1 MKQDKTPT
9 KLGKGLSSI
18 FGEDLTNVI
27 EDIQQGKLDPG
38 TKTNEIKLN
47 EIRPNP
53 YQPRKIFEEE
63 PLNDLAQSIKEHGV
77 FTPILVRKS
86 VQGYEI
92 IAGERRWRAS
102 KIAELKTIPA
112 IVMDFT
118 DTQMMEISVLENV
131 QREDLNPIEEAT
143 AYFHLAERLN
153 YTQEVLAQRVGKSRV
168 YVANIMR
175 LLKLPQQIQKL
186 VTDKKLSMG
195 HVRPLVTIEN
205 EDDAIDLANKI
216 VKEGLSVRAVE
227 KLVKEFE
234 SGTEKSVKKTETKR
248 KDPNLVYVENLMEL
262 KLQTMVTVE
271 KGQINIKYTSVDD
284 LNRILELLGCIE
296 E

>member
-1 MKQDKTPT
+1 MKQDKSPT
-9 KLGKGLSSI
+9 KLGRGLSSI

-27 EDIQQGKLDPG
+27 EDIQQGKVDPG
-38 TKTNEIKLN
+38 TKTNELKLS
-47 EIRPNP
+47 EIRANP

-63 PLNDLAQSIKEHGV
+63 PLNDLAKSIKEHGV

-102 KIAELKTIPA
+102 KIAGVNTIPA
-112 IVMDFT
+112 IVMEFT

-131 QREDLNPIEEAT
+131 QREDLNPIEEAA
-143 AYFHLAERLN
+143 AYLHLAERLN

-175 LLKLPQQIQKL
+175 LLKLPQPVQKL
-186 VTDKKLSMG
+186 LTDKKLSMG
-195 HVRPLVTIEN
+195 HVRPLVTVEN
-205 EDDAIDLANKI
+205 EEDAIELANKI
-216 VKEGLSVRAVE
+216 VNEGLSVREVE
-227 KLVKEFE
+227 KLVKDFE
-234 SGTEKSVKKTETKR
+234 SGATKPVKKIDVKR

-262 KLQTMVTVE
+262 KLQTMVVVE
-271 KGQINIKYTSVDD
+271 KGQISIKYTSVDD

>member
-234 SGTEKSVKKTETKR
+234 SGTEKSVKKIETKR

>member
-1 MKQDKTPT
+1 MSSEKK
-9 KLGKGLSSI
+9 KGLGRGLEAI
-18 FGEDLTNVI
+18 FGEDMMEAI
-27 EDIQQGKLDPG
+27 EDIQQGKVDAG
-38 TKTNEIKLN
+38 GKTNEIAIN

-53 YQPRKIFEEE
+53 YQPRKIFDEAA
-63 PLNDLAQSIKEHGV
+63 LNDLAESIKEHGV
-77 FTPILVRKS
+77 FTPILIRKS

-102 KIAELKTIPA
+102 KIAKKETIPA

-118 DTQMMEISVLENV
+118 DAQMMEISILENV
-131 QREDLNPIEEAT
+131 QREDLNPLEEAS
-143 AYFHLAERLN
+143 AYQHLAERLN

-168 YVANIMR
+168 YVTNIMR
-175 LLKLPQQIQKL
+175 LLKLPQPIQKM

-195 HVRPLVTIEN
+195 HVRPLVTIED
-205 EDDAIDLANKI
+205 EELAIEIAEKTY
-216 VKEGLSVRAVE
+216 KEGLSVRAVE
-227 KLVKEFE
+227 AIAKDIAD
-234 SGTEKSVKKTETKR
+234 GNEKKKTKVKPLKE

-262 KLQTMVTVE
+262 KLQTCVSLDKNE
-271 KGQINIKYTSVDD
+271 IRIKYTSNDD

>member
-1 MKQDKTPT
+1 MKQDKSPT
-9 KLGKGLSSI
+9 KLGRGLSSI

-27 EDIQQGKLDPG
+27 EDIQQGKVDPG
-38 TKTNEIKLN
+38 TKTNELKLS
-47 EIRPNP
+47 EIRANP

-63 PLNDLAQSIKEHGV
+63 PLNDLAKSIKEHGV

-102 KIAELKTIPA
+102 KIAGVNTIPA
-112 IVMDFT
+112 IVMEFT

-131 QREDLNPIEEAT
+131 QREDLNPIEEAA
-143 AYFHLAERLN
+143 AYLHLAERLN

-175 LLKLPQQIQKL
+175 LLKLPQPVQKL
-186 VTDKKLSMG
+186 LTDKKLSMG
-195 HVRPLVTIEN
+195 HVRPLVTVEN
-205 EDDAIDLANKI
+205 EEDAIELANKI
-216 VKEGLSVRAVE
+216 VKEGLSVREVE
-227 KLVKEFE
+227 KLVKDFE
-234 SGTEKSVKKTETKR
+234 SGATKPVKKIDVKR

-262 KLQTMVTVE
+262 KLQTMVVVE
-271 KGQINIKYTSVDD
+271 KGQISIKYTSVDD

>member
-86 VQGYEI
+86 VQGYEL
-92 IAGERRWRAS
+92 IAGERRFRAS
-102 KIAELKTIPA
+102 KLAQKTTIPA
-112 IVMDFT
+112 IVMDFSEE
-118 DTQMMEISVLENV
+118 QMMEISL
-131 QREDLNPIEEAT
+131 LS
-143 AYFHLAERLN
+143 
-153 YTQEVLAQRVGKSRV
+153 GKSPKQF
-168 YVANIMR
+168 M
-175 LLKLPQQIQKL
+175 
-186 VTDKKLSMG
+186 
-195 HVRPLVTIEN
+195 
-205 EDDAIDLANKI
+205 
-216 VKEGLSVRAVE
+216 VE
-227 KLVKEFE
+227 K
-234 SGTEKSVKKTETKR
+234 S
-248 KDPNLVYVENLMEL
+248 
-262 KLQTMVTVE
+262 
-271 KGQINIKYTSVDD
+271 
-284 LNRILELLGCIE
+284 
-296 E
+296 